1 MVLSKFSSLAYD
13 EGFKL
18 IKNWKENTVYI
29 SLMQLTLL
37 TVNFFLIT
45 IISRQYGAGVYGEYA
60 SSKSLSVLIGTAAVF
75 SLALVTTKA
84 RASKAFLS
92 KNIFYNAYYLVLRN
106 LLGALVVL
114 IPIVFIL
121 GRDYTM
127 TSLFLIVFVF
137 NEMVHIALAYYQAQG
152 NFVISSKQILI
163 RTILYGLGAW
173 FIVSNAF
180 SIEWVIV
187 YQVFILL
194 TFFFVAHFSIP
205 KKDIGAIFSDDN
217 KETRTELT
225 RSGKKMVLT
234 TFSSALISELD
245 IVLLGLFYSGSIL
258 GILAWSRRILE
269 IIFQLLAA
277 SLDILFPE
285 LSKAKNVNEVTDIR
299 HRLRKVFLFSFL
311 IPIIFFLLK
320 DIAGNI
326 FVTLLGIEFSDVST
340 YTSSILFCLP
350 LMVWSRINI
359 IFSRALNFEINL
371 TKTIFLAAILS
382 YIIFY
387 LMHKI
392 GYNPAVLSIISSQVL
407 IALLTTYTFRK
418 SYG

>member
-1 MVLSKFSSLAYD
+1 MVLSKFSSLAFD

-29 SLMQLTLL
+29 SLMQLILL

-60 SSKSLSVLIGTAAVF
+60 SSKSLSVLIGTATVF

-84 RASKAFLS
+84 RASKASFS
-92 KNIFYNAYYLVLRN
+92 KNIFFNSYYLVLRN
-106 LLGALVVL
+106 LLGSLVLL
-114 IPIVFIL
+114 IPAAMIL

-152 NFVISSKQILI
+152 NFVISSKQILV

-173 FIVSNAF
+173 FIAYNAF
-180 SIEWVIV
+180 SIEWIIV
-187 YQVFILL
+187 YQVFILFS
-194 TFFFVAHFSIP
+194 FFFVAHFSIP
-205 KKDIGAIFSDDN
+205 KKDIGEMVSDDN
-217 KETRTELT
+217 KETRSELT

-245 IVLLGLFYSGSIL
+245 IVLLGLFYSGSPL
-258 GILAWSRRILE
+258 GVLAWSRRILE
-269 IIFQLLAA
+269 IIFQLFAA

-285 LSKAKNVNEVTDIR
+285 LSKAKNSNEVADIR
-299 HRLRKVFLFSFL
+299 QRLRKVFVFSFS
-311 IPIIFFLLK
+311 IPIVFFILK
-320 DIAGNI
+320 DIAGSV
-326 FVTLLGIEFSDVST
+326 FVALLGNEFSDVSA

-359 IFSRALNFEINL
+359 IFSRALNFEKNL
-371 TKTIFLAAILS
+371 TKTISLGAILS
-382 YIIFY
+382 YIIYY
-387 LMHKI
+387 LIHKI
-392 GYNPAVLSIISSQVL
+392 GYNPAVLSVISSQVL
-407 IALLTTYTFRK
+407 IALLTTYSFRK